1 MKTKGTS
8 LREVSMMHYAA
19 DEEIIMSELNAKWV
33 LTMDLN
39 HENMLVYPIDIMVE
53 KVGEVCPRKFVDRE
67 DFFEYKAENGSAWL
81 ISNSL
86 SVEDVDL
93 FFRNYL
99 HLNEDG
105 IIAA

>member
-19 DEEIIMSELNAKWV
+19 DEEKVMSELNAKWA

-39 HENMLVYPIDIMVE
+39 HENMLLYPIDIMVE
-53 KVGEVCPRKFVDRE
+53 KVEEIYPRKFVDKE
-67 DFFEYKAENGSAWL
+67 DFFEYKAENGSKWL

-86 SVEDVDL
+86 TVEDIDK

-99 HLNEDG
+99 HLNEEG